1 VESLMPELRNAPRS
15 AAKHQGKAII
25 SGREIACTIRD
36 LSALGARL
44 NFAHPTF
51 LPRQFRLVFDEGDQ
65 KVTVMWQAGGTA
77 GVRFQTPL
85 RHLPRRKKRTWP
97 WSK

>member
-1 VESLMPELRNAPRS
+1 MAELRNAPR
-15 AAKHQGKAII
+15 APAKQRGTAIFG
-25 SGREIACTIRD
+25 GREIACTIRD

-65 KVTVMWQAGGTA
+65 KVTVVWQRGINA
-77 GVRFQTPL
+77 GVRFQQPI
-85 RHLPRRKKRTWP
+85 RALPKSKKRTWP
-97 WSK
+97 WSRG